1 MRSPDRT
8 HEGKGAGPIRN
19 RGCFRGRLTRLC
31 ALLLCAALLCP
42 VLTAEAGA
50 ALNVRTFRL
59 EQAQRMALSASSDVS
74 KQNNQIILKRM
85 KYVEAVEGIRA
96 KVKNLRSFRWSPL
109 LSFKFPQQLSLTEEY
124 DLNVKPLTIQTE
136 IDTLKHGLDDLKY
149 EIMHKAN
156 QQYFEV
162 YLLQETVAFLRSR
175 LEDAQEQ
182 LKRNQAGL
190 SAGRAVQSDVDKAQ
204 KTVETLTSDLSARM
218 REFENAKTKLSELVG
233 MDVTVGY
240 TFANG
245 FKAADIPREQLDAL
259 TQYTLD
265 HDQSFYEAKAAT
277 STALL
282 NVNSYEGL
290 MRSQYGSKMN
300 SIQTYINM
308 AKQGMDVDYG
318 AFQIKYKEMLNT
330 LDRPWNG
337 KIRILFFRFSKE
349 WFKGEIDGTRYIEDE
364 MYAVYT
370 ACMEY
375 GNAKKEQDAL
385 EKELRSQVRDTY
397 EAVVTGWNSYQTLG
411 KLSEQSRETL
421 DRLLTLNRMGK
432 ATYTE
437 VAEQQEAYQTAQQDA
452 LDALKEYNVTLSEFD
467 RLTCGAVTKY
477 LKGTGM
483 GLDAG
488 EGGDAYAVL
497 DPINDPYYYIYT
509 SVADL
514 TFYIGVSIPDG
525 FDPMIDSF
533 EVWYAGTQIG
543 ERTPVGTEL
552 RHLALDYQDTGMLT
566 IRLYNGGTYVDEC
579 EVDASVPRDVLDI
592 QRAEEERETERVVGA
607 YTVSTTMEGGVSV
620 SELKLSVNAAE
631 RAAYY
636 TLTYG
641 EQSIYT
647 TERRPIGES
656 FSYLTL
662 LIVSLEDVTAGLYD
676 SEGALIE
683 EVRFDAAAQEL
694 VTVVSQT

>member
-1 MRSPDRT
+1 MKRQL
-8 HEGKGAGPIRN
+8 IR
-19 RGCFRGRLTRLC
+19 LS
-31 ALLLCAALLCP
+31 ALLLCA
-42 VLTAEAGA
+42 VLVWPSMTADTQA
-50 ALNVRTFRL
+50 ALSSRTFRL
-59 EQAQRMALSASSDVS
+59 EQAQRMALSTSSDIR

-109 LSFKFPQQLSLTEEY
+109 LSFKFPQQLDLTEEY

-149 EIMHKAN
+149 EITHKAN

-162 YLLQETVAFLRSR
+162 YLLQETTAFTQSR
-175 LEDAQEQ
+175 LDDAKTQ
-182 LKRNQAGL
+182 LERNKASLRTGK
-190 SAGRAVQSDVDKAQ
+190 ATQSDVDRAQ
-204 KTVETLTSDLSARM
+204 KSVDTLTKDLSSQL
-218 REFENAKTKLSELVG
+218 REFESAKTKLSELVG
-233 MDVTVGY
+233 VDVTVGY
-240 TFANG
+240 TFANP
-245 FKAADIPREQLDAL
+245 FKTAAIPREQLENL

-277 STALL
+277 STAKL
-282 NVNSYEGL
+282 NVDSYESL

-300 SIQTYINM
+300 IIQTYINM

-318 AFQIKYKEMLNT
+318 AFQIKYKEMLNA
-330 LDRPWNG
+330 LDKPWAG
-337 KIRILFFRFSKE
+337 KIRILFFKFTKE

-375 GNAKKEQDAL
+375 GNAKKDQDAL
-385 EKELRSQVRDTY
+385 EKDLRSQVRDTY
-397 EAVVTGWNSYQTLG
+397 ESVVTGWNTYETLQG
-411 KLSEQSRETL
+411 LAAESKETL
-421 DRLLTLNRMGK
+421 DRLLVLNRMGK

-437 VAEQQEAYQTAQQDA
+437 VADQQEAYQVAQQDA

-483 GLDAG
+483 GLDTG

-525 FDPMIDSF
+525 FEPMIDSF

-543 ERTPVGTEL
+543 ERTQVGTEL
-552 RHLALDYQDTGMLT
+552 RHLTLDYQDTSELT
-566 IRLYNGGTYVDEC
+566 IRLYYGGTFVDEC
-579 EVDASVPRDVLDI
+579 TVDASVPRDVLDI
-592 QRAEEERETERVVGA
+592 QRQETETETERVIGSYMV
-607 YTVSTTMEGGVSV
+607 TTTMEGGVSV
-620 SELKLSVNAAE
+620 SELKLIINAVENAAT
-631 RAAYY
+631 Y

-641 EQSIYT
+641 DQGIYT
-647 TERRPIGES
+647 TDKHPVTES
-656 FSYLTL
+656 FTYLTL
-662 LIVSLEDVTAGLYD
+662 LIASLEDVTAKLYD
-676 SEGALIE
+676 RDGEVLMD
-683 EVRFDAAAQEL
+683 VRFDTSTQEL
-694 VTVVSQT
+694 VATVSGT

>member
-1 MRSPDRT
+1 MKRQL
-8 HEGKGAGPIRN
+8 IR
-19 RGCFRGRLTRLC
+19 LS
-31 ALLLCAALLCP
+31 ALLLCA
-42 VLTAEAGA
+42 VLVWPSMTADTQA
-50 ALNVRTFRL
+50 ALSSRTFRL
-59 EQAQRMALSASSDVS
+59 EQAQRMALGTSSDIR

-109 LSFKFPQQLSLTEEY
+109 LSFKFPQQLDLTEEY

-149 EIMHKAN
+149 EITHKAN

-162 YLLQETVAFLRSR
+162 YLLQETTAFTQSR
-175 LEDAQEQ
+175 LDDAKTQ
-182 LKRNQAGL
+182 LERNKASLRTGK
-190 SAGRAVQSDVDKAQ
+190 ATQSDVDRAQ
-204 KTVETLTSDLSARM
+204 KSVDTLTKDLSSQL
-218 REFENAKTKLSELVG
+218 REFESAKTKLSELVG
-233 MDVTVGY
+233 VDVTVGY
-240 TFANG
+240 TFANP
-245 FKAADIPREQLDAL
+245 FKTAAIPREQMESL

-277 STALL
+277 STAKL
-282 NVNSYEGL
+282 NVDSYESL

-300 SIQTYINM
+300 IIQTYINM

-318 AFQIKYKEMLNT
+318 AFQIKYKEMLNA
-330 LDRPWNG
+330 LDKPWAG
-337 KIRILFFRFSKE
+337 KIRILFFKFTKE

-375 GNAKKEQDAL
+375 GNAKKDQDAL
-385 EKELRSQVRDTY
+385 EKDLRSQVRDTY
-397 EAVVTGWNSYQTLG
+397 ESVVTGWNTYETL
-411 KLSEQSRETL
+411 QSLAAESKETL
-421 DRLLTLNRMGK
+421 DRLLVLNRMGK

-437 VAEQQEAYQTAQQDA
+437 VADQQEAYQVAQQDA

-483 GLDAG
+483 GLDTG

-525 FDPMIDSF
+525 FEPMIDSF

-543 ERTPVGTEL
+543 ERTQVGTEL
-552 RHLALDYQDTGMLT
+552 RHLTLDYQDTSELT
-566 IRLYNGGTYVDEC
+566 IRLYYGGTFVDEC
-579 EVDASVPRDVLDI
+579 TVDASVPRDVLDI
-592 QRAEEERETERVVGA
+592 QRQETETETERVIGSYMV
-607 YTVSTTMEGGVSV
+607 TTTMEGGVSV
-620 SELKLSVNAAE
+620 SELKLIINAVENAAT
-631 RAAYY
+631 Y

-641 EQSIYT
+641 DQGIYT
-647 TERRPIGES
+647 TDKHPVTES
-656 FSYLTL
+656 FTYLTL
-662 LIVSLEDVTAGLYD
+662 LIASLENVTVKLYD
-676 SEGALIE
+676 KGGE
-683 EVRFDAAAQEL
+683 ELMDVRCDTSTQEL
-694 VTVVSQT
+694 VTTVSGT

>member
-1 MRSPDRT
+1 MKRQL
-8 HEGKGAGPIRN
+8 IR
-19 RGCFRGRLTRLC
+19 LS
-31 ALLLCAALLCP
+31 ALLLCA
-42 VLTAEAGA
+42 VLVWPSMTADTQA
-50 ALNVRTFRL
+50 ALSSRTFRL
-59 EQAQRMALSASSDVS
+59 EQAQRMALSTSSDIR

-109 LSFKFPQQLSLTEEY
+109 LSFKFPQQLDLTEEY

-149 EIMHKAN
+149 EITHKAN

-162 YLLQETVAFLRSR
+162 YLLQETTAFTQSR
-175 LEDAQEQ
+175 LDDAKTQ
-182 LKRNQAGL
+182 LERNKASLRTGK
-190 SAGRAVQSDVDKAQ
+190 ATQSDVDRAQ
-204 KTVETLTSDLSARM
+204 KSVDTLTKDLSSQL
-218 REFENAKTKLSELVG
+218 REFESAKTKLSELVG
-233 MDVTVGY
+233 VDVTVGY
-240 TFANG
+240 TFANP
-245 FKAADIPREQLDAL
+245 FKTAAIPREQMENL

-277 STALL
+277 STAKL
-282 NVNSYEGL
+282 NVDSYESL

-300 SIQTYINM
+300 IIQTYINM

-318 AFQIKYKEMLNT
+318 AFQIKYKEMLNA
-330 LDRPWNG
+330 LDKPWAG
-337 KIRILFFRFSKE
+337 KIRILFFKFTKE

-375 GNAKKEQDAL
+375 GNAKKDQDAL
-385 EKELRSQVRDTY
+385 EKDLRSQVRDTY
-397 EAVVTGWNSYQTLG
+397 ESVVTGWNTYETL
-411 KLSEQSRETL
+411 QSLAAESKETL
-421 DRLLTLNRMGK
+421 DRLLVLNRMGK

-437 VAEQQEAYQTAQQDA
+437 VADQQEAYQVAQQDA

-483 GLDAG
+483 GLDTG

-525 FDPMIDSF
+525 FEPMIDSF

-543 ERTPVGTEL
+543 ERTQVGTEL
-552 RHLALDYQDTGMLT
+552 RHLTLDYQDTSELT
-566 IRLYNGGTYVDEC
+566 IRLYYGGTFVDEC
-579 EVDASVPRDVLDI
+579 TVDASVPRDVLDI
-592 QRAEEERETERVVGA
+592 QQQETEMETERVIGSYMV
-607 YTVSTTMEGGVSV
+607 TTTMEGGVSV
-620 SELKLSVNAAE
+620 SELKLIINAVENAAT
-631 RAAYY
+631 Y

-641 EQSIYT
+641 DQGIYT
-647 TERRPIGES
+647 TDKHPVTES
-656 FSYLTL
+656 FTYLTL
-662 LIVSLEDVTAGLYD
+662 LIASLEDVTAKLYD
-676 SEGALIE
+676 RDGEVLMD
-683 EVRFDAAAQEL
+683 VRFDTSTQEL
-694 VTVVSQT
+694 VATVSGT

>member
-1 MRSPDRT
+1 MKRQL
-8 HEGKGAGPIRN
+8 IR
-19 RGCFRGRLTRLC
+19 LS
-31 ALLLCAALLCP
+31 ALLLCA
-42 VLTAEAGA
+42 VLVWPSMTADTQA
-50 ALNVRTFRL
+50 ALSSRTFRL
-59 EQAQRMALSASSDVS
+59 EQAQRMALSTSSDIR

-109 LSFKFPQQLSLTEEY
+109 LSFKFPQQLDLTEEY

-149 EIMHKAN
+149 EITHKAN

-162 YLLQETVAFLRSR
+162 YLLQETTAFTQSR
-175 LEDAQEQ
+175 LDDAKTQ
-182 LKRNQAGL
+182 LERNKASLRTGK
-190 SAGRAVQSDVDKAQ
+190 ATQSDVDRAQ
-204 KTVETLTSDLSARM
+204 KSVDTLTKDLSSQL
-218 REFENAKTKLSELVG
+218 REFESAKTKLSELVG
-233 MDVTVGY
+233 VDVTVGY
-240 TFANG
+240 TFANP
-245 FKAADIPREQLDAL
+245 FKTAAIPREQLESL

-277 STALL
+277 STAKL
-282 NVNSYEGL
+282 NVDSYESL

-300 SIQTYINM
+300 IIQTYINM

-318 AFQIKYKEMLNT
+318 AFQIKYKEMLNA
-330 LDRPWNG
+330 LDKPWAG
-337 KIRILFFRFSKE
+337 KIRILFFKFTKE

-375 GNAKKEQDAL
+375 GNAKKDQDAL
-385 EKELRSQVRDTY
+385 EKDLRSQVRDTY
-397 EAVVTGWNSYQTLG
+397 ESVVTGWNTYETL
-411 KLSEQSRETL
+411 QSLAAESKETL
-421 DRLLTLNRMGK
+421 DRLLVLNRMGK

-437 VAEQQEAYQTAQQDA
+437 VADQQEAYQVAQQDA

-483 GLDAG
+483 GLDTG

-525 FDPMIDSF
+525 FEPMIDSF

-543 ERTPVGTEL
+543 ERTQVGTEL
-552 RHLALDYQDTGMLT
+552 RHLTLDYQDTSELT
-566 IRLYNGGTYVDEC
+566 IRLYYGGTFVDEC
-579 EVDASVPRDVLDI
+579 TVDASVPRDVLDI
-592 QRAEEERETERVVGA
+592 QRQETEMETERVIGSYMV
-607 YTVSTTMEGGVSV
+607 TTTMEGGVSV
-620 SELKLSVNAAE
+620 SELKLIINAVENAAT
-631 RAAYY
+631 Y

-641 EQSIYT
+641 DQGIYT
-647 TERRPIGES
+647 TDKHPVTES
-656 FSYLTL
+656 FTYLTL
-662 LIVSLEDVTAGLYD
+662 LIASLEDVTAKLYD
-676 SEGALIE
+676 RDG
-683 EVRFDAAAQEL
+683 EVLMDIRFDTSTQEL
-694 VTVVSQT
+694 VVTVSGT